1 MFNFDSRKP
10 HALLCSFEFWFYV
23 SILPFHVLSGFVF
36 FVAIFLLTFFKIV
49 ECCFSVVIRFFVKF
63 SAFILFIFILQIYV
77 SFLFSIK
84 VKLFIHIFIFSQTEE
99 SLYVAKSSLSC
110 YGASIIQL
118 VRPSTEYKL
127 SRCFSQ
133 PYSKIRSTTMYRPT
147 FPCNARTKGYT
158 LWPQTWKRSSM

>member
-1 MFNFDSRKP
+1 MRCW
-10 HALLCSFEFWFYV
+10 CSFEFWFYV
-23 SILPFHVLSGFVF
+23 SILPFHVLSGFLF
-36 FVAIFLLTFFKIV
+36 FCCNFSFNFFQNSWMLFLSCYTFFCEV
-49 ECCFSVVIRFFVKF
+49 FCFYTVYFTP
-63 SAFILFIFILQIYV
+63 IFILQIYV

-147 FPCNARTKGYT
+147 FPRNARTKGYT